1 MPDYKKSALLCIRI
15 TRVLLLVL
23 AATLFAMPPF
33 VKWYAALRLL
43 SRTAST
49 VLLVAFYL
57 CTIPAGLA
65 LCAIHKLLT
74 NICADRVFLA
84 DNARLVSLVL
94 RRRVRHHRRGRVLLP
109 CPAVHLPHHAVPVA
123 ADAGRG
129 QRSFRR
135 CGAAGRKRPDH
146 LRRPPWEFS

>member
-43 SRTAST
+43 SKTAST

-65 LCAIHKLLT
+65 LCSIHKLLT

-84 DNARLVSLVL
+84 DNAHLVSQVGWCCAT
-94 RRRVRHHRRGRVLLP
+94 VCVITAVGPGASTPP
-109 CPAVHLPHHAVPVA
+109 CCSSA
-123 ADAGRG
+123 
-129 QRSFRR
+129 SSCCS
-135 CGAAGRKRPDH
+135 CGC
-146 LRRPPWEFS
+146 

>member
-1 MPDYKKSALLCIRI
+1 MPDYKKVPFLCIRI

-43 SRTAST
+43 SKTTST

-74 NICADRVFLA
+74 NICADRVFLT
-84 DNARLVSLVL
+84 DNARLVSRVGWCCAAVCVIT
-94 RRRVRHHRRGRVLLP
+94 RRSRVLLP

-123 ADAGRG
+123 ADAGGG

-135 CGAAGRKRPDH
+135 CGAAGRKTT
-146 LRRPPWEFS
+146 

>member
-23 AATLFAMPPF
+23 AATMFAMPPF

-57 CTIPAGLA
+57 CTVPAGTPLMSA
-65 LCAIHKLLT
+65 
-74 NICADRVFLA
+74 ICASVRFLS
-84 DNARLVSLVL
+84 SLSL
-94 RRRVRHHRRGRVLLP
+94 
-109 CPAVHLPHHAVPVA
+109 
-123 ADAGRG
+123 
-129 QRSFRR
+129 FRYSESVIFCFFIPLFLFFMLKIR
-135 CGAAGRKRPDH
+135 
-146 LRRPPWEFS
+146 F